1 MHSPLLITQEQSET
15 IRNNQERPLYM
26 RLRYFFGTF
35 YLAYTAAYIDPRLIL
50 PTAIV
55 LGIGYGLIDN
65 IRERNQR

>member
-1 MHSPLLITQEQSET
+1 
-15 IRNNQERPLYM
+15 M

>member
-1 MHSPLLITQEQSET
+1 
-15 IRNNQERPLYM
+15 M

-55 LGIGYGLIDN
+55 LGIGYGLIDT
-65 IRERNQR
+65 IRERNQK